1 MMALDQAVRSGRA
14 LYAGISNYPA
24 AMTREAAGIL
34 RSLGTPCLIH
44 QPKYSMFERWVEKE
58 LLDTVEKEGIGVIA
72 FSPLAQGLLTD
83 RYLKNIPEG
92 SRASKAWGYLRPEQ
106 VAPAIDKARELNM
119 IALQRGQT
127 LAQMAIAWLLKDPR
141 VTSVLIGASSV
152 QQLSDNLKAQK
163 NLHFTGEELKAIE
176 AILQST

>member
-1 MMALDQAVRSGRA
+1 
-14 LYAGISNYPA
+14 
-24 AMTREAAGIL
+24 
-34 RSLGTPCLIH
+34 
-44 QPKYSMFERWVEKE
+44 
-58 LLDTVEKEGIGVIA
+58 
-72 FSPLAQGLLTD
+72 
-83 RYLKNIPEG
+83 
-92 SRASKAWGYLRPEQ
+92 
-106 VAPAIDKARELNM
+106 M

-176 AILQST
+176 GILQST